1 MMTSLKVREFKQSIT
16 NFVDRNELP
25 DEVKRMVLS
34 EILKEQEE
42 KTVLTLRR
50 EIEERDSEESGEGQN
65 AENVSEN

>member
-1 MMTSLKVREFKQSIT
+1 MTSLKVREFKQSIT

-50 EIEERDSEESGEGQN
+50 EIEERDLEESGEGQN
-65 AENVSEN
+65 AENISEN

>member
-1 MMTSLKVREFKQSIT
+1 MTSLKVREFKQSII
-16 NFVDRNELP
+16 NFVNGNELP

-50 EIEERDSEESGEGQN
+50 EIEERDFEERGDRQN

>member
-1 MMTSLKVREFKQSIT
+1 MTSLKVREFKQSIT
-16 NFVDRNELP
+16 NFVNGNELP